1 MSRVAREESPT
12 GYYHILVRG
21 NNRSYIFNNQ
31 RYKAAFM
38 EMIEEQEKDTGIE
51 LAAWCIMDNHVHL
64 VLKAELD
71 QLSLAMKRINIKF
84 AMMYNQDQ
92 NMVGHV
98 FQDRFKSHVID
109 SDEYLLQVVRYVHNN
124 PVSAKIVKNPGDYKW
139 SSYREYLIRSQV
151 EKRDQYRIVM
161 ELFNDKLESFEE
173 FHTIED
179 SKEYLEIKE
188 DMERIR
194 EEKAQA
200 IISECFSKHGID
212 EMVQIRGDGWI
223 KNELI
228 GNLIRKSGL
237 SYRSISRLLE
247 LPYSSVREVGKDILE

>member
-84 AMMYNQDQ
+84 AMMYKQDQ